1 MYRDLATKRNRIVVK
16 PIEQTEQMYGNI
28 IIADMGKERPEMG
41 EVIAVGPGRMSEYGK
56 FVPVN
61 VNVGDIVLLP
71 KIGTIRVEFD
81 GCSYYRHN
89 AMRDYS
95 SRVSVLQITGVTG
108 KGI

>member
-1 MYRDLATKRNRIVVK
+1 MKQLVPLNDRIVVK

-56 FVPVN
+56 LVPVN

-81 GCSYYRHN
+81 GEEYYIGQAKEILCKVIEN
-89 AMRDYS
+89 E
-95 SRVSVLQITGVTG
+95 
-108 KGI
+108 

>member
-1 MYRDLATKRNRIVVK
+1 MKKLVPMGDRLVVK

-56 FVPVN
+56 FVTVN
-61 VNVGDIVLLP
+61 FSVGDIVLLP

-81 GCSYYRHN
+81 GEEYYI
-89 AMRDYS
+89 AQS
-95 SRVSVLQITGVTG
+95 KEVLCKVTETYNPESDHELL
-108 KGI
+108 